1 MNLLQT
7 ILEEKC
13 NALLAENEILFAG
26 IISKTGKLVSGG
38 AKLGVKL
45 VEESEKE
52 MLFMQH
58 VLMSTMN
65 NDFDGGLGRALYT
78 VTKREKMTMIYFT
91 IDSSLFMIAIEP
103 AADIRRTMS
112 KIQRIIK
119 KESLI

>member
-1 MNLLQT
+1 MSFLQT

-13 NALLAENEILFAG
+13 NVLLAEREILFAG

-38 AKLGVKL
+38 AKPGIKL

-65 NDFDGGLGRALYT
+65 GDFDDGLGRALYT
-78 VTKREKMTMIYFT
+78 VTKREKLTMVYFT
-91 IDSSLFMIAIEP
+91 IGVSLFMIAIDP
-103 AADIRRTMS
+103 TADIRRTMS

-119 KESLI
+119 KEPLI

>member
-1 MNLLQT
+1 MSFLQT

-13 NALLAENEILFAG
+13 NVLLAEKEIIFAG

-38 AKLGVKL
+38 AKPGIKL

-78 VTKREKMTMIYFT
+78 VTKREKMTIVYFT
-91 IDSSLFMIAIEP
+91 IDSSLFMIALDP
-103 AADIRRTMS
+103 TADIRRTMS

-119 KESLI
+119 DSTGF